1 MALKKGSSGEEVVAL
16 QEALNRLGFGLEV
29 DGANGDKTHKAVVT
43 VQMVFG
49 YDVDGIAGPA
59 SLKLIDQQASYGWN
73 LQAARKA
80 FVKPQ
85 GQA

>member
-1 MALKKGSSGEEVVAL
+1 MALKKGSNGEEVVAL

-29 DGANGDKTHKAVVT
+29 DGAYGDKTHNAVVT